1 MDATQILVMVLGGSV
16 TLTLTAVWA
25 IIIYY
30 SIRKWRRRKTDT
42 DTGTPPIIYG
52 AWQGHM
58 LGTTTL
64 DPSDV
69 AEIEKDLKTAAQYSE
84 KHSIKLLVTFSI
96 YLF

>member
-1 MDATQILVMVLGGSV
+1 MNTSEIIVKAIGAIISLAMV
-16 TLTLTAVWA
+16 TLWV

-64 DPSDV
+64 DPGDIT
-69 AEIEKDLKTAAQYSE
+69 EIEKDLNTAT
-84 KHSIKLLVTFSI
+84 KHSEE
-96 YLF
+96 